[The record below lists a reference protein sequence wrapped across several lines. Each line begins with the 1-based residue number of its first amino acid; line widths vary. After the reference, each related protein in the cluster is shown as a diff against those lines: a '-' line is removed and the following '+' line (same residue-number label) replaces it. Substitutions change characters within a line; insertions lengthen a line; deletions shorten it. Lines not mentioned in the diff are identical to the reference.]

1 MVLLSPGID
10 DMDYGAIKFSGHAVR
25 QMFARAVA
33 SDDVAAVVRNGE
45 IIKEYPDDKPYPSF
59 LILGLVRGTPVH
71 VVVALD
77 DAAGTAI
84 VITAYLPD
92 GQLWSDDFRTRR
104 GE

>member
-1 MVLLSPGID
+1 MLSPGID
-10 DMDYGAIKFSGHAVR
+10 DMDYAAIKFSGHAVR
-25 QMFARAVA
+25 QMFARAV
-33 SDDVAAVVRNGE
+33 SVEDVTGVVRDGE

-59 LILGLVRGTPVH
+59 VMLGFVRGSAVH

-77 DAAGTAI
+77 GAAKTAI

-92 GQLWSDDFRTRR
+92 EQLWSDDFRRRR